1 MTNEQALA
9 FIKIIETALGR
20 DKTITELA
28 EDEDLRKIMAEI
40 HGDGRI
46 MAMDGL
52 ILDVLRNLVSRGAQA
67 VDGNGD
73 TLSLWSWK
81 GQDGIERTEVAR
93 LRQGTDVNFL
103 KIVRQHMGRFDL
115 HEVAIKANVMEMIE
129 ENAIFKEH
137 AQKVADTFERMRTAI
152 EERDQLLARE
162 FEGKDLAQIFA
173 DEMVKHKAAN
183 YIEYGFTSSKGRQIT
198 VTTREVGKGLT
209 PGQVVQKTKDAAKRW
224 KALAKR
230 LLKRLNA
237 PTEAQ
242 QQDWTLA
249 VTPNDQTSATVPG
262 LTTEQEK
269 AVLMIWP
276 TCGGTF
282 KVGETQ
288 IMAYRGTAEQVAGVG
303 EYLFKHGHAVSWE
316 HQT

>member
-1 MTNEQALA
+1 MTNEQTLA
-9 FIKIIETALGR
+9 FIKIIETALGW

-28 EDEDLRKIMAEI
+28 EDEALRKIMAEI
-40 HGDGRI
+40 HGDGTI

-52 ILDVLRNLVSRGAQA
+52 ILDVLRNLISRGAQV

-129 ENAIFKEH
+129 ENALFKDH

-209 PGQVVQKTKDAAKRW
+209 PGQVVAQTKDAAKRW
-224 KALAKR
+224 KTLAKR
-230 LLKRLNA
+230 LRTRLNKVL
-237 PTEAQ
+237 TEGARDWAVTLVPILFGTTPSAQ
-242 QQDWTLA
+242 LRALTLFWPHLSTTNVDLA
-249 VTPNDQTSATVPG
+249 VRQGSSLHMTYYGTKSQYEDMCKT
-262 LTTEQEK
+262 LRE
-269 AVLMIWP
+269 
-276 TCGGTF
+276 GGFTI
-282 KVGETQ
+282 G
-288 IMAYRGTAEQVAGVG
+288 A
-303 EYLFKHGHAVSWE
+303 
-316 HQT
+316 